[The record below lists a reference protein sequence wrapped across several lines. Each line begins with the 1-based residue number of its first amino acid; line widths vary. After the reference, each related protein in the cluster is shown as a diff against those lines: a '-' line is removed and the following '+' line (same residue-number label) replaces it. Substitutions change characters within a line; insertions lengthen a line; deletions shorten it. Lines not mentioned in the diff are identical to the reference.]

1 MTNYEWKH
9 TMMIFIRHSSFVIPL
24 FCSGS
29 SGQYLLN
36 PPSLACAQRTR
47 FDDAHSISDLAGSIF
62 IVRQEFGGF
71 PLNLFVK
78 GVLYKSI
85 DSDGN
90 CLLHGRA
97 GYRADLAFADSPFL
111 FSTHYFPTDSRFE
124 IRDSRLKIRESH
136 DPEYRISNFESLLR
150 FHFLQYSL
158 YASDVSA
165 NTPHFGS
172 AFQLTRGGLETESE
186 KLLAQFGLFQY
197 QVFL

>member
-1 MTNYEWKH
+1 LTIDDWKSWLMDFNRQSSIRTNA
-9 TMMIFIRHSSFVIPL
+9 TRHFL
-24 FCSGS
+24 H
-29 SGQYLLN
+29 N

-78 GVLYKSI
+78 DVPYKSV

-111 FSTHYFPTDSRFE
+111 FSTHYFPIDSRFE
-124 IRDSRLKIRESH
+124 IRDSRFEIEN
-136 DPEYRISNFESLLR
+136 PRI
-150 FHFLQYSL
+150 Q
-158 YASDVSA
+158 
-165 NTPHFGS
+165 
-172 AFQLTRGGLETESE
+172 
-186 KLLAQFGLFQY
+186 
-197 QVFL
+197 